1 MTSLEDMMRDRER
14 AIASGTDV
22 PTATT
27 IGALGSAA
35 RRRRRTRSAIAAGAA
50 VAAVGVIGG
59 VGALALGARADAP
72 APAAPTSS
80 ASPSPSASAVPGPTA
95 SASPSAEPS
104 ADPDLPEAQI
114 VPGYAPV
121 PQLSAEA
128 IPWGEVGPGWFVVA
142 LHDDVDP
149 QTLFADQVDPW
160 DPAVLPAY
168 EGSLS
173 LVSPAGDWY
182 AARTLDELGSG
193 LPLAWDGA
201 NLWTGTTVH
210 PGSEHAFYDID
221 LVSVETGAPAGS
233 MDRVPWEL
241 AAPFAPGE
249 ALVYAWGGEGLANVV
264 ASADPDGAG
273 ACSDLPQGF
282 FAAGW
287 EPRDRSFLYS
297 PVDGGRIVCFAFAD
311 DSSRTRVWLVDV
323 DDVARSELLA
333 EFAHPA
339 TRYSFVGWI
348 DDDTFFFAR
357 RPESGP
363 GAEALFRYDL
373 RDGSITEVDASI
385 YADVHYRSTE
395 GYFHRAS
402 QRHIVT
408 SLVDGGWEVA
418 LYGLDGS
425 PVATIEGVCPSDDR
439 GQSSAT
445 RTSGDRLL
453 VTCPTDGD
461 VAMYDLGSGAAV
473 GSWDVG
479 TGRILQAFDH
489 PDR

>member
-1 MTSLEDMMRDRER
+1 MNSLEDMMRDRER
-14 AIASGTDV
+14 AIASGAAV
-22 PTATT
+22 PSATT
-27 IGALGSAA
+27 IGALGSVA
-35 RRRRRTRSAIAAGAA
+35 RRRRRARSVIAVGAA
-50 VAAVGVIGG
+50 AAAVGAIGG
-59 VGALALGARADAP
+59 VGALAIGARADDP
-72 APAAPTSS
+72 APAAPTGS
-80 ASPSPSASAVPGPTA
+80 ASPSPSASVTTGPTA

-104 ADPDLPEAQI
+104 ADPDPPRAQI
-114 VPGYAPV
+114 MPGHAPV
-121 PQLSAEA
+121 PQLSADA

-142 LHDDVDP
+142 LHDDVDE
-149 QTLFADQVDPW
+149 QTLFADQIDPW

-173 LVSPAGDWY
+173 LVSPDGDWY

-201 NLWTGTTVH
+201 NLWSGTTLY
-210 PGSEHAFYDID
+210 PGSEHGFYDID
-221 LVSVETGAPAGS
+221 LVSLETGAPAGS
-233 MDRVPWEL
+233 IERVPWET

-249 ALVYAWGGEGLANVV
+249 ALMYAWGGEGLTNVV
-264 ASADPDGAG
+264 ATAEAGEAG
-273 ACSDLPQGF
+273 ACSDLPRGF
-282 FAAGW
+282 FAPGW
-287 EPRDRSFLYS
+287 EPRDMSFLYT
-297 PVDGGRIVCFAFAD
+297 PVDGGRVVCFGWAE

-323 DDVARSELLA
+323 ADVARSELLA

-357 RPESGP
+357 KTGVYT

-373 RDGSITEVDASI
+373 RDGSITEVDHSI
-385 YADVHYRSTE
+385 YADVHGRSAE

-425 PVATIEGVCPSDDR
+425 PVATIEGACPSDDR
-439 GQSSAT
+439 GLSSET
-445 RTSGDRLL
+445 RTSGDRLI